1 MRGTY
6 QGVECR
12 TGEVRLDGKM
22 EKAFIYVDRPGENDE
37 QALAAAGFAD
47 LENGLWVKKLTVAEY
62 RGFVEEFEQMEKQA
76 AQQKIAESQLDNEKK
91 IKAEQQRHAYN
102 ERMSQRR
109 AQMHML
115 KLSFGGAALF
125 GVIVSLLL
133 IYVSLVY
140 RSGTEMKTLALPLWA
155 SLTFMPIIMV
165 GSLAAMLKRIP
176 ELYLAMAGVLVIA
189 ALAAWDTASIWLVII
204 AAAFVA
210 FYFLTRKISAFK
222 KEPEYPNYPYDGSE
236 DTDE

>member
-1 MRGTY
+1 MRGIY
-6 QGVECR
+6 KGVECR

-22 EKAFIYVDRPGENDE
+22 EKALIYVDRPGENDE
-37 QALAAAGFAD
+37 QALTAAGFVD
-47 LENGLWVKKLTVAEY
+47 MENGLWVKKLTVDEY
-62 RGFVEEFEQMEKQA
+62 RRFVAEFDQLEKQA
-76 AQQKIAESQLDNEKK
+76 AQQKIVQDKLENEKQ
-91 IKAEQQRHAYN
+91 IKAEQLRHAYN

-133 IYVSLVY
+133 LYTSVIYRGDNDLKAVALPMWVSLV
-140 RSGTEMKTLALPLWA
+140 
-155 SLTFMPIIMV
+155 FMPVIMA

-176 ELYLAMAGVLVIA
+176 ELFLAMAGVLVIA

-210 FYFLTRKISAFK
+210 FYFMTRKITEFK
-222 KEPEYPNYPYDGSE
+222 KEPEYPNYPYAGSE

>member
-22 EKAFIYVDRPGENDE
+22 EKVLIYVDRPGENDE
-37 QALAAAGFAD
+37 QALTAAGFAD
-47 LENGLWVKKLTVAEY
+47 LDNGLWVKKLTVAEY
-62 RGFVEEFEQMEKQA
+62 RAFVSEFEQMEKQA
-76 AQQKIAESQLDNEKK
+76 AQQKTEQDKLENERR
-91 IKAEQQRHAYN
+91 IKAMQQRHAYN
-102 ERMSQRR
+102 ERMAYRR
-109 AQMHML
+109 SQMHAL
-115 KLSFGGAALF
+115 GISFVGATVFAE
-125 GVIVSLLL
+125 VISLLL

-155 SLTFMPIIMV
+155 SLTFMPVIMV
-165 GSLAAMLKRIP
+165 GSFAAALKRIP

-204 AAAFVA
+204 AAAFAA
-210 FYFLTRKISAFK
+210 FYFLTRRVSALK
-222 KEPEYPNYPYDGSE
+222 KEPEYPHYPYKNS
-236 DTDE
+236 

>member
-1 MRGTY
+1 MRGVY

-22 EKAFIYVDRPGENDE
+22 EKALIYVDRPGENDE

-47 LENGLWVKKLTVAEY
+47 LDNGLWVKKLTVAEY

-76 AQQKIAESQLDNEKK
+76 AQQKIAESQLDNEKR

-102 ERMSQRR
+102 ERMSLRR
-109 AQMHML
+109 SQMHML

-133 IYVSLVY
+133 LYTSVIYRSDNDLKAVALPMWVSLV
-140 RSGTEMKTLALPLWA
+140 
-155 SLTFMPIIMV
+155 FMPVIMV

-176 ELYLAMAGVLVIA
+176 KLFLAMAGVLVIA

-210 FYFLTRKISAFK
+210 FYFMTRKITEFK
-222 KEPEYPNYPYDGSE
+222 KELEYPNYPYDGSE

>member
-1 MRGTY
+1 
-6 QGVECR
+6 
-12 TGEVRLDGKM
+12 
-22 EKAFIYVDRPGENDE
+22 
-37 QALAAAGFAD
+37 
-47 LENGLWVKKLTVAEY
+47 
-62 RGFVEEFEQMEKQA
+62 
-76 AQQKIAESQLDNEKK
+76 
-91 IKAEQQRHAYN
+91 
-102 ERMSQRR
+102 
-109 AQMHML
+109 ML

>member
-1 MRGTY
+1 MKGVY

-12 TGEVRLDGKM
+12 TGEVRIDGKM
-22 EKAFIYVDRPGENDE
+22 EKALIYADREGENDV
-37 QALAAAGFAD
+37 QALSAAGFVD
-47 LENGLWVKKLTVAEY
+47 MENGLWVKKLTVDEY
-62 RGFVEEFEQMEKQA
+62 RRFVAEFDQLEKQA

-91 IKAEQQRHAYN
+91 IKAEQLRHAYN

-115 KLSFGGAALF
+115 KLSFGGATIF
-125 GVIVSLLL
+125 GEVVSLALMYISV
-133 IYVSLVY
+133 IY
-140 RSGTEMKTLALPLWA
+140 RGEADMKTLALPLWV

-165 GSLAAMLKRIP
+165 GSLAAAIKKIP
-176 ELYLAMAGVLVIA
+176 ELYLVLTGVLVIA
-189 ALAAWDTASIWLVII
+189 ALVAWDAASIWITV
-204 AAAFVA
+204 AAASFVA

-222 KEPEYPNYPYDGSE
+222 KEPEYPSYPYDGSE